1 MVIAPFNIRR
11 CEPRDVDAAYD
22 VCLRTGDNGED
33 ASLAFDDPKAL
44 GHIYVGPYLQLEPQL
59 AFVLEDPQGVCGY
72 ALGALDS
79 KTFYDAYLNQ
89 WLPEVRQRYPE
100 PTGDP
105 AQWTRTQQVYF
116 DYYHPEIFMPEPYN
130 QYPSHLLI
138 DLLPHARGRGLGR
151 EMMKE
156 LLAELTAKGSP
167 GVHLGMGA
175 ANARAEQFY
184 KKLGF
189 HELARVGDV
198 LYLGTTL
205 PSQGSPQVG
214 RGPNE

>member
-11 CEPRDVDAAYD
+11 CEPRDVDSAYN

-33 ASLAFDDPKAL
+33 ASHAFDDHMAL
-44 GHIYVGPYLQLEPQL
+44 GHIYVGPYLKIEPQL

-79 KTFYDAYLNQ
+79 KTYYDAYLNQ
-89 WLPEVRQRYPE
+89 WLPQIRQRHPE
-100 PTGDP
+100 PAGDP
-105 AQWTRTQQVYF
+105 ARWTRTQKVYF
-116 DYYHPEIFMPEPYN
+116 DYYHPEIFLPEPYN
-130 QYPSHLLI
+130 QYPSHLHI

-151 EMMKE
+151 EMMNV
-156 LLAELTAKGSP
+156 LLAELSAIGSP

-175 ANARAEQFY
+175 TNLRAERFY

-189 HELARVGDV
+189 HELASVGDV
-198 LYLGTTL
+198 LYLGKIIAAE
-205 PSQGSPQVG
+205 VG
-214 RGPNE
+214 RRM

>member
-33 ASLAFDDPKAL
+33 ASHTFDDPKAL
-44 GHIYVGPYLQLEPQL
+44 GHIFVGPYVRLEPQL
-59 AFVLEDPQGVCGY
+59 AFVLEDRQGVCGY

-79 KTFYDAYLNQ
+79 KRFYDAYLNQ
-89 WLPEVRQRYPE
+89 WLPEIRLRHRE

-105 AQWTRTQQVYF
+105 ARWTRTAKVYF
-116 DYYHPEIFMPEPYN
+116 EYYHPEIFMPEPYN
-130 QYPSHLLI
+130 QYPSHVHI
-138 DLLPHARGRGLGR
+138 DLLPRARGRGLGR
-151 EMMKE
+151 EMMKV

-175 ANARAEQFY
+175 TNTRAERFY
-184 KKLGF
+184 RKLGF

-198 LYLGTTL
+198 LYLGKRMAAEGE
-205 PSQGSPQVG
+205 S
-214 RGPNE
+214 

>member
-11 CEPRDVDAAYD
+11 CEPRDLDAAYE
-22 VCLRTGDNGED
+22 VCLQTGDNGDD
-33 ASLAFDDPKAL
+33 ASHAFDDPKAL
-44 GHIYVGPYLQLEPQL
+44 GHVYVGPYLKLEPQL

-89 WLPEVRQRYPE
+89 WLPEIRQRHPE
-100 PTGDP
+100 PAGDP
-105 AQWTRTQQVYF
+105 ARWTRTEKVYF
-116 DYYHPEIFMPEPYN
+116 DYYHPEIFMPEPYH
-130 QYPSHLLI
+130 QYPSHLHI
-138 DLLPHARGRGLGR
+138 DLLPRARGRGLGR
-151 EMMKE
+151 EMMNV

-175 ANARAEQFY
+175 TNARAERFY

-198 LYLGTTL
+198 LYLGKRMAADI
-205 PSQGSPQVG
+205 G
-214 RGPNE
+214 RRM

>member
-11 CEPRDVDAAYD
+11 CEPPDVDAAYD

-33 ASLAFDDPKAL
+33 ASHDFDDPKAL
-44 GHIYVGPYLQLEPQL
+44 GHIYVGPYLKLEPQL

-89 WLPEVRQRYPE
+89 WLPEIRQRHPE
-100 PTGDP
+100 PTGGP
-105 AQWTRTQQVYF
+105 AQWTRTQKVYS
-116 DYYHPEIFMPEPYN
+116 DYYHPVIFMPEPYN
-130 QYPSHLLI
+130 QYPSHLHI

-151 EMMKE
+151 EMMNVQ
-156 LLAELTAKGSP
+156 LAELTAKDSP

-175 ANARAEQFY
+175 TNLRAERFY

-189 HELARVGDV
+189 RELARVGDA
-198 LYLGTTL
+198 LYLGKRMAAD
-205 PSQGSPQVG
+205 VG
-214 RGPNE
+214 RRM

>member
-22 VCLRTGDNGED
+22 VCLRTGDNGDD
-33 ASLAFDDPKAL
+33 ASRAFDDPMAL
-44 GHIYVGPYLQLEPQL
+44 GHIYVGPYLKLEPQL

-89 WLPEVRQRYPE
+89 WLPEIRQRHPE

-105 AQWTRTQQVYF
+105 ARWTRTQKVYF
-116 DYYHPEIFMPEPYN
+116 DYYHPEIFMPEPDS
-130 QYPSHLLI
+130 QYPSHLHI
-138 DLLPHARGRGLGR
+138 DLLPRARGRGLGR
-151 EMMKE
+151 GMMNV
-156 LLAELTAKGSP
+156 LLAELTSKGSP

-175 ANARAEQFY
+175 TNARAEQFY
-184 KKLGF
+184 RKLGF

-198 LYLGTTL
+198 LYLGKRMATE
-205 PSQGSPQVG
+205 VG
-214 RGPNE
+214 KRM